1 MIVDAVVV
9 GAGHNGLVAANL
21 LADAGWSVVVLEAT
35 AAPGGAVRSEPMNVV
50 GFSRDRCSAFYPF
63 AAVSRPLRA
72 LNLQE
77 YGLRWGHAPAVLA
90 HVLPDDRAAVLYRDV
105 SATAASVDAFAPGDG
120 EAWTRLSEEWDA
132 ISGGLLDMLF
142 TPFPPVRPG
151 LALLRRLRTAGAVR
165 LARRLALPVDVFSAE
180 RFRGEGAAALLAGC
194 ALHTDLAPQEP
205 GSAVFGW
212 LLTMVGQREGFPVAV
227 GGAQAITD
235 ALVARLAKGGGAVVT
250 DAPVARIDIAGG
262 RATGVT
268 LADGRRFGARRA
280 VIADTPATAL
290 YQDLVG
296 ERQLPAQFVADLAD
310 FHWDTATLKVD
321 WALSGPVPWRN
332 PSVSGAG
339 TVHFDLDMAGMVD
352 YTARLRQDRL
362 PRRPLLVA
370 GQMTTADPSRSPA
383 GTESLWAYTH
393 LPHALDWT
401 PDMIDVEVQRME
413 QVFEDHAPGFR
424 SLILDRIVTGPVEL
438 AEENPS
444 LVGGAINGGTAA
456 IYQQLFFRPVPNLG
470 RADTPIDR
478 LYLGSASAHPGGG
491 VHGGPGS
498 NAARAALA
506 RDRAVTG
513 TVYRGAIG
521 LAQRALYRKS
531 VIGS

>member
-35 AAPGGAVRSEPMNVV
+35 DAPGGAVRSEPMNVP

-63 AAVSRPLRA
+63 AAASRPLAA
-72 LNLQE
+72 LDLHE
-77 YGLRWGHAPAVLA
+77 YGLRWRHAPHVLA
-90 HVLPDDRAAVLYRDV
+90 HLLPDDRAAVLSRDV
-105 SATAASVDAFAPGDG
+105 AATAASVDAFAPGDG
-120 EAWTRLSEEWDA
+120 EAWQALSDEWDA
-132 ISGGLLDMLF
+132 IADGLLDMLF

-165 LARRLALPVDVFSAE
+165 LARRLALPVDVFCAE

-212 LLTMVGQREGFPVAV
+212 LLTMVGQRQGFPVAV

-250 DAPVARIDIAGG
+250 DAPVAQVDVAGG

-280 VIADTPATAL
+280 VVADTPAPTL
-290 YQDLVG
+290 YRHLVG
-296 ERQLPAQFVADLAD
+296 ERHLPAQFVADLAE
-310 FHWDTATLKVD
+310 FHWDTGTLKID

-332 PSVSGAG
+332 PAVSGAG
-339 TVHFDLDMAGMVD
+339 TVHFDLDLNGMID
-352 YTARLRQDRL
+352 YSSRLRQDRV
-362 PRRPLLVA
+362 PDRPLLVA
-370 GQMTTADPSRSPA
+370 GQMTTSDPSRSPA

-393 LPHALDWT
+393 LPHARDWT
-401 PDMIDVEVQRME
+401 PEQIDAQVERVE
-413 QVFEDHAPGFR
+413 QVFADHAPGFR
-424 SLILDRIVTGPVEL
+424 SLVLDRVVTGPAEL
-438 AEENPS
+438 AQENPS

-456 IYQQLFFRPVPNLG
+456 IYQQLFFRPVPNLS

-491 VHGGPGS
+491 VHGGPGA

-506 RDRAVTG
+506 RDRALAG
-513 TVYRGAIG
+513 SVYRVAIG
-521 LAQRALYRKS
+521 AAQRALYRKS